1 MEYKA
6 VLKDYRGS
14 ARKARLVVDLVR
26 GKSVIEAQKILFLSK
41 QKVAKQ
47 MYKLLNSAVA
57 NAKDLAAG
65 TNDADLVVSKAYANE
80 GRTAK
85 RFRPR
90 AQGRATTIL
99 KRSCHIYLFVKDITK
114 EGE

>member
-6 VLKDYRGS
+6 VLKNYKGS

-26 GKSVIEAQKILFLSK
+26 GKSVPAAQKILFLSK

-57 NAKDLAAG
+57 NAKDLTDG
-65 TNDADLVVSKAYANE
+65 VNESDLVVYKAFADE

-90 AQGRATTIL
+90 AQGRATHIL
-99 KRSCHIYLFVKDITK
+99 KRTCHISLFLKDMSQ

>member
-6 VLKDYRGS
+6 VLKDYKGS

-26 GKSVIEAQKILFLSK
+26 GKSVPMAQKILFLSK

-57 NAKDLAAG
+57 NAKDL
-65 TNDADLVVSKAYANE
+65 NDRRSS
-80 GRTAK
+80 
-85 RFRPR
+85 RPSLDNRLLSLFLHLLYFLKQVFFHER
-90 AQGRATTIL
+90 AFF
-99 KRSCHIYLFVKDITK
+99 Y
-114 EGE
+114 

>member
-6 VLKDYRGS
+6 VLKDYKGS

-26 GKSVIEAQKILFLSK
+26 GKSVPVAQKILFLSK

-57 NAKDLAAG
+57 NAKDLSDG
-65 TNDADLVVSKAYANE
+65 VSDGDLVVSQAFANE

-90 AQGRATTIL
+90 AQGRATRIL
-99 KRSCHIYLFVKDITK
+99 KRTCHISLFVKDMRQ